1 MRRREQ
7 STTPTPAQIV
17 YTIPSSSPEIEVIHQ
32 NADEDNW
39 GDEAVLSWDGAG
51 GGSDHEERD
60 NEDDQA
66 ISVSS
71 VASSEAGL
79 EEEEDEEEWGR
90 DAYLE
95 WAWDGDDV
103 NEEDEAD
110 VLSATSDDEPTQDP
124 DEENADGNEEVGEV
138 ETTAQLIQRG
148 MPDYSTWELK
158 KLQKLVTGYGFR
170 TSNDHQALE
179 KIATDCWR
187 AINPTLLHPTAHGK
201 PKSKT
206 SSTSRKSTEKDQTE
220 MADRRSERESE
231 SSISSAD
238 VPLAQVKSK
247 KGKSK
252 GTAINVKDSQEEPLT
267 TPTPT
272 QRIAKAKAKAKEKEK
287 EREEPRGKTT
297 YEDLSKMFYKLIMD
311 DQELYLRI
319 LRYEPISFDELIS
332 KSIASG
338 IDKEKRGWKK
348 DLKRYLDL
356 QSISFFTEDPTGQRR
371 RH

>member
-1 MRRREQ
+1 MRRREH

-17 YTIPSSSPEIEVIHQ
+17 YTIPSSSPEIEIIHQ
-32 NADEDNW
+32 NEDEDNW

-51 GGSDHEERD
+51 GGSGQEERD
-60 NEDDQA
+60 NEDDEA
-66 ISVSS
+66 ISISS
-71 VASSEAGL
+71 VAPSEAGIDK
-79 EEEEDEEEWGR
+79 EEADEEEWGR
-90 DAYLE
+90 DAFLE

-110 VLSATSDDEPTQDP
+110 GLSATSDDEPTQDP
-124 DEENADGNEEVGEV
+124 DEDDADGNEGTGEV

-148 MPDYSTWELK
+148 MPNYSTWELK

-170 TSNDHQALE
+170 TSNDHLALE
-179 KIATDCWR
+179 KIAMECWK
-187 AINPTLLHPTAHGK
+187 AINPPLSQSTAYGR
-201 PKSKT
+201 SKT
-206 SSTSRKSTEKDQTE
+206 TSTSNKSTERVQND
-220 MADRRSERESE
+220 MVDRDRERERE

-267 TPTPT
+267 KPTPT
-272 QRIAKAKAKAKEKEK
+272 QRKAKAKAKAKEKEK
-287 EREEPRGKTT
+287 EREEPKGKTT